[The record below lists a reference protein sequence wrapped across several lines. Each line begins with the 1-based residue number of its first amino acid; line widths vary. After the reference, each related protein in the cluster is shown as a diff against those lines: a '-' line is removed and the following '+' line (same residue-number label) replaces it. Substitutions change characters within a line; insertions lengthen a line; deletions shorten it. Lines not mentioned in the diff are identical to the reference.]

1 MKMKKIIALA
11 ALALLVIPF
20 VAQPVFAV
28 EPGTV
33 PAPGDIGIQPVGPAS
48 VGGAV
53 TWIITIVRWFYTIIF
68 ILAVFFILLSAF
80 YFITSGGDEEK
91 TKKAKSTL
99 LYAVIGIAVG
109 LLSYG
114 IVAFVQQ
121 SMNNG
126 LTG

>member
-1 MKMKKIIALA
+1 MTMKKIILLA

-20 VAQPVFAV
+20 AAQPVFAQSSV
-28 EPGTV
+28 SPGQI
-33 PAPGDIGIQPVGPAS
+33 PGPIVQQTGPTSVSDAVGW
-48 VGGAV
+48 V
-53 TWIITIVRWFYTIIF
+53 ITIVQWFYTIIF

-91 TKKAKSTL
+91 TKKAKNTL

-114 IVAFVQQ
+114 IVTFVQN
-121 SMNNG
+121 SIANHMG
-126 LTG
+126 